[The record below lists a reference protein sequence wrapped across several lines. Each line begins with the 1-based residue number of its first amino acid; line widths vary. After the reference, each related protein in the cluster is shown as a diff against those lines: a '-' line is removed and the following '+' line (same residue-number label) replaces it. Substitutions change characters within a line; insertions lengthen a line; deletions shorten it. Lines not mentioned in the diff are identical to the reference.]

1 MYPLYWQEKKTP
13 EFWSTLLSDLGA
25 KAVFDCT
32 SGAGSCGRA
41 CMDAGIMYACLAK
54 NQEHTWWL
62 QNVFDR
68 AAVTS
73 ICTLESAL
81 YSQDLASCIKAHY
94 QAAQTE

>member
-1 MYPLYWQEKKTP
+1 MN
-13 EFWSTLLSDLGA
+13 
-25 KAVFDCT
+25 
-32 SGAGSCGRA
+32 
-41 CMDAGIMYACLAK
+41 AGILYACLAK

-81 YSQDLASCIKAHY
+81 YSQDLANCIKAHY
-94 QAAQTE
+94 QDIVDQVREQDKKKDADHDFELADE